1 MRIEVIDAICTDL
14 EKTRKFKKI
23 FKNSIPVWTDIK
35 EFPAIAVVYESDTAN
50 RENLT
55 NSKAFISANLPI
67 YIYNKQRGSD
77 TDDNLS
83 DLVEVAQGVIEANTY
98 VKTNCVEGMITS
110 FKRDGGLLL
119 PYSIAQLLLQI
130 KYIKRLV

>member
-14 EKTRKFKKI
+14 EKTKKFKKVY
-23 FKNSIPVWTDIK
+23 KNTIPIWTDIK
-35 EFPAIAVVYESDTAN
+35 EFPAIALVYEKDVAS

-55 NSKAFISANLPI
+55 NSKAFISADIPV

-77 TDDNLS
+77 TSDNLS
-83 DLVEVAQGVIEANTY
+83 DLVETAQGVIEANNFVRTE
-98 VKTNCVEGMITS
+98 CVEGMITS
-110 FKRDGGLLL
+110 FKRDGGSLM

-130 KYIKRLV
+130 RYIKRLV